1 MKMQIQM
8 MPQRRC
14 LRVISCF
21 AMCLVFMVL
30 VSPSIADH
38 LTLEI
43 DGKTYDLDGE
53 ILIEAQDSSL
63 YFRENNGKIWFVQ
76 PDQIKIK
83 EDTDDEVA
91 PISKKE
97 LGEKLLAELPEG
109 FRIYETKHYVIAYQ
123 NEIAYARWIG
133 NLYEVRLFK
142 GFEAYWKR
150 RKKFKLTE
158 TEFPLVAIIFGNK
171 AEYQRHVDRELGP
184 GQNMVAYY
192 NVQNNRVTMYD
203 LTADNVPVGV
213 ELNDRK
219 IEQVLQNPAAINMVA
234 TVIHEGTH
242 QLLFNR
248 GIQTRFADCP
258 LWVNEGLAM
267 YFEAPDLQSKRGW
280 QKPGLIFQQ
289 RLLRFID
296 YVKRRPAD
304 SLETLISEDNRLRQ
318 QDSALDAYA
327 EAWALNHF
335 LLTRRSKDYVKYL
348 EHLAAKKPLEI
359 DTKEQRLSEF
369 KDYFGD
375 DLVKLDREFLSYIS
389 RLR

>member
-1 MKMQIQM
+1 
-8 MPQRRC
+8 
-14 LRVISCF
+14 
-21 AMCLVFMVL
+21 MCLVFMVL